1 MIEEARSL
9 QPHEL
14 EQLRGAIDE
23 MLATQD
29 KPLMTEDDF
38 ELYLAAKGIA
48 SVPDR
53 AAEPDLENEEYEP
66 VEVTGKPLSE
76 VIIEER
82 R

>member
-1 MIEEARSL
+1 M
-9 QPHEL
+9 
-14 EQLRGAIDE
+14 IDE

-29 KPLMTEDDF
+29 SPLMTEDEF
-38 ELYLAAKGIA
+38 ELYLATKGIA
-48 SVPDR
+48 SAPDR

-66 VEVTGKPLSE
+66 VEVAGKPLSE